1 MSLFDKIR
9 VPLEDLTEEEK
20 RAMDNDPE
28 FQENLKRN
36 IEELGSGRKRTE
48 GKTKAASKGIVQ

>member
-1 MSLFDKIR
+1 MPLFDKIR

-36 IEELGSGRKRTE
+36 IEELGKWQEENRRKNQ
-48 GKTKAASKGIVQ
+48 GSK